1 MFRIGKTLISEEIIE
16 NNFHCNI
23 SKCKGAC
30 CVEGTAGAPLEKNE
44 AELLNQNFEKISKYL
59 SPRAKK
65 TINSN
70 GKYVALSDGKLETP
84 LLDSK
89 ACVYVHYEDNGS
101 LSCGIEKA
109 YTNNEI
115 SFNKPI
121 SCHLYPVRIK
131 EYSEFT

>member
-1 MFRIGKTLISEEIIE
+1 MFRIGKTLVSEEIIE

-44 AELLNQNFEKISKYL
+44 AQLLNENFDKISKYL
-59 SPRAKK
+59 SSRAKK
-65 TINSN
+65 TIISN
-70 GKYVALSDGKLETP
+70 GKYVTLSDGKLETP

-89 ACVYVHYEDNGS
+89 ACAYVHYEDNGS
-101 LSCGIEKA
+101 LACGIEKA
-109 YTNNEI
+109 NVNKEI

-121 SCHLYPVRIK
+121 SVLQ
-131 EYSEFT
+131 SGGN